1 MILARVDNLAA
12 LALTLPL
19 GLALA
24 GFVLTTAAWVALH
37 LLPTARR
44 GRAWR
49 IALGLGRL
57 GVGTACLLLAAAVLD
72 SWLLLTT
79 DWPVG
84 LLAILGA
91 ASVET
96 VCWLYRLER
105 RTVSRRAGVAM
116 TALRTALVL
125 LVVALLAQP
134 VRQWQ
139 LRQED
144 LRYIVVL
151 LDDSGSMH
159 LADNRLDIAEKLRL
173 ARVFQLDVPPRPYR
187 FQQLRRQLEQTRT
200 QLAGLD
206 SQLTQARKLPRD
218 RRDDWLRSNRQA
230 IHEQL
235 TEIRGRLDTHLQ
247 AVRAPMDDQSL
258 DLPNKQIDALGDLA
272 SRLRSAVRD
281 AVDRAA
287 RITQPD
293 RADQLG
299 RQDKAL
305 ASNVASGLENLAPL
319 GEKLSTLGEK
329 IDEAF
334 FQSLPEDQRKQIEQ
348 LAGKTRAAIAAA
360 AIAQPGQS
368 DEDPSASLLDLLGQ
382 TYELKIYRFADQVR
396 QVEPAQAARAPA
408 PRPPAAG
415 TDLAGAL
422 EQVLAELPVQQLS
435 GVLILSDGRST
446 SRKPLEPLAEK
457 LALAEVPV
465 IGGVLGS
472 TRSPVDAAIVSVQA
486 PEQVAPS
493 DRVSVQAEI
502 SLEGL
507 AGKEV
512 RVRLLDEAEPVD
524 EKTIQIPAGSFRA
537 TVQLSDEPKSDGLHA
552 YRLEISSFDGEVL
565 SDNNAR
571 QIPVIVRK
579 DRAKLLLIEGRPRWE
594 FRYLKNLFADRDETV
609 HLQYLLLQPD
619 RIALDKKTDEQA
631 EKQEPVPA
639 SATAKEDRVEAT
651 ALPGTVTEAMSPEQR
666 AEEIRAEW
674 LKFDTV
680 VLGDVDP
687 ADLRSEDHEALADFV
702 NRRGGTLIVIAG
714 PEHVPHRWAE
724 QPLGELLPVRFKT
737 AEEIRT
743 ELQAHPDKSRRPKKD
758 QPLPIA
764 QDEEA
769 FRMQPT
775 AEGLAH
781 EITRQEET
789 AEANREAWQQ
799 FPEVYWRH
807 PYMSAKPSARV
818 LLFAMP
824 TETPELFGQQAARD
838 AAESPAARR
847 EWLARRRQFQADNAL
862 VTVQNVGHGRVL
874 FLSFDRTWR
883 MRYRIGDT
891 RHHKFWGQVMRW
903 AHADRLSAGSRH
915 VRLGTDRPRY
925 QPGQPVRV
933 QAQLLDE
940 QFAPVLD
947 AEVQAKVFDAEGRL
961 RRRVQM
967 PYLPDS
973 PGRYSAQ
980 LAPLEPGSWRI
991 ELDSERASAL
1001 LGSDDQY
1008 TDRGV
1013 SVRLAV
1019 AADTPEEMID
1029 LAAEPG
1035 GLALLASATNG
1046 RILAGDEVPTAAGLM
1061 GPPSQVH
1068 VETNDYRIWDSW
1080 PLLVLI
1086 LAVAAAE
1093 WLTRKKAGLP

>member
-1 MILARVDNLAA
+1 MMLGRIDNLAA
-12 LALTLPL
+12 LAQTLPL

-24 GFVLTTAAWVALH
+24 GFVVTAAAWVGLH
-37 LLPTARR
+37 LLPTGPRARP
-44 GRAWR
+44 WR
-49 IALGLGRL
+49 LGLALGRL
-57 GVGTACLLLAAAVLD
+57 AVATVCLLLAAAVLD

-79 DWPVG
+79 DWPIG
-84 LLAILGA
+84 LLAILA
-91 ASVET
+91 AGSVEA

-105 RTVSRRAGVAM
+105 RSVSRRAGVAM
-116 TALRTALVL
+116 TALRAALVL

-144 LRYIVVL
+144 LRYVVVL

-159 LADNRLDIAEKLRL
+159 LADNRLDTAEKLRL
-173 ARVFQLDVPPRPYR
+173 ARVFQLDVPARPYR
-187 FQQLRRQLEQTRT
+187 FQHLRRQLEQTRT

-206 SQLTQARKLPRD
+206 SQLAQARKLSRD
-218 RRDDWLRSNRQA
+218 RRGDWLTSNRQGL
-230 IHEQL
+230 HDQL

-247 AVRAPMDDQSL
+247 AVRAPLGDDSL
-258 DLPNKQIDALGDLA
+258 DLPARQVDALGDLA
-272 SRLRSAVRD
+272 SRLRAGVRD

-293 RADQLG
+293 RADQLN

-305 ASNVASGLENLAPL
+305 ASDVASALENLAPL
-319 GEKLSTLGEK
+319 GEKLSALGEQ

-334 FQSLPEDQRKQIEQ
+334 FRSLPEDQQKQIQQ

-360 AIAQPGQS
+360 SIAQPGPNDQ
-368 DEDPSASLLDLLGQ
+368 EPSATVLDLLGQ
-382 TYELKIYRFADQVR
+382 RYELKIYRFADQVR
-396 QVEPAQAARAPA
+396 QVEPGQAARAPEGGA
-408 PRPPAAG
+408 DAAG
-415 TDLAGAL
+415 TDLAGAI

-446 SRKPLEPLAEK
+446 SRQPLEPLAEK

-465 IGGVLGS
+465 LGVLLGAA
-472 TRSPVDAAIVSVQA
+472 RSPVDAAIVSVQA
-486 PEQVAPS
+486 PDQIAPS

-512 RVRLLDEAEPVD
+512 QVRLLDEAEQVD
-524 EKTIQIPAGSFRA
+524 QKTIKIPAGSFRA
-537 TVQLSDEPKSDGLHA
+537 TVQLSDEPESDGLHA
-552 YRLEISSFDGEVL
+552 YRLEISSFEGEVL
-565 SDNNAR
+565 SDNNTR
-571 QIPVIVRK
+571 QIPVIVRE

-594 FRYLKNLFADRDETV
+594 FRYLKNLFADRDQTV
-609 HLQYLLLQPD
+609 HLQYLLLHPD
-619 RIALDKKTDEQA
+619 RIALDNKDRKTQKEQ
-631 EKQEPVPA
+631 PIPA
-639 SATAKEDRVEAT
+639 SATAEEDRIEAT
-651 ALPGTVTEAMSPEQR
+651 ALPGDVTGKMTAAQR
-666 AEEIRAEW
+666 AEEIRTEW

-680 VLGDVDP
+680 ILGDVDP
-687 ADLRSEDHEALADFV
+687 DDLRSEDHEALADFLAQ
-702 NRRGGTLIVIAG
+702 RGGTLIVIAG
-714 PEHVPHRWAE
+714 PEHVPHRWSE
-724 QPLGELLPVRFKT
+724 QPLAEMLPVRFPP
-737 AEEIRT
+737 AEKIRAAL
-743 ELQAHPDKSRRPKKD
+743 EAHPDESRRPKKD
-758 QPLPIA
+758 HPLPIA

-781 EITRQEET
+781 EITRQEQT
-789 AEANREAWQQ
+789 TQANREAWQQ

-807 PYMSAKPSARV
+807 PYLSAKASARV
-818 LLFAMP
+818 LVFAMP
-824 TETPELFGQQAARD
+824 VEPPELFTEQAARD

-847 EWLARRRQFQADNAL
+847 EWVARRRQFQADNAL
-862 VTVQNVGHGRVL
+862 VTVQNIGHGRVL

-903 AHADRLSAGSRH
+903 AHADRLSAGSRT

-940 QFAPVLD
+940 QFAPVTD
-947 AEVQAKVFDAEGRL
+947 ADVHAKVFDAEGRL
-961 RRRVQM
+961 LRRVQM

-973 PGRYSAQ
+973 AGRYSAQ
-980 LAPLEPGSWRI
+980 LAPLDPGFWRI

-1001 LGSDDQY
+1001 LASDDEY
-1008 TDRGV
+1008 ADRTV

-1019 AADTPEEMID
+1019 AAETPEEMVD
-1029 LAAEPG
+1029 LAAEPA
-1035 GLALLASATNG
+1035 GLSLLASATNG
-1046 RILAGDEVPTAAGLM
+1046 RILAADEVPTAAGLM